1 MPTTNKI
8 DCVKLKT
15 GLEEYVRKLQLV
27 WHFGNDEQSFAAD
40 RFRPRSSFD
49 PRNKVVIIDTYLR
62 CLEERLLDTEIPKK
76 FNNLTKEEQE
86 ALYILKDDASIII
99 KGADKG
105 SVVVVWGREDHLKEA
120 YRQKKCVNKSQTT
133 QVSLPTL

>member
-40 RFRPRSSFD
+40 RFRPRSSFN
-49 PRNKVVIIDTYLR
+49 PRNKIVIIDTYLIM
-62 CLEERLLDTEIPKK
+62 L
-76 FNNLTKEEQE
+76 
-86 ALYILKDDASIII
+86 
-99 KGADKG
+99 
-105 SVVVVWGREDHLKEA
+105 GRKITRH
-120 YRQKKCVNKSQTT
+120 
-133 QVSLPTL
+133 

>member
-15 GLEEYVRKLQLV
+15 GLEEYIRKLQLV

-40 RFRPRSSFD
+40 RFRPRSSFI

-105 SVVVVWGREDHLKEA
+105 SVVVVWGREDHLKAA